1 MSKKT
6 AKVKRKKQDKKW
18 EKTNGKELDKILP
31 GPSRNSI
38 YSSSGKSGGHH
49 TAVYIGRFSD

>member
-6 AKVKRKKQDKKW
+6 AKRKRSKRDKQWDQL
-18 EKTNGKELDKILP
+18 NGKELDRILP

-38 YSSSGKSGGHH
+38 YSPTGKSRRHH
-49 TAVYIGRFSD
+49 TINIGRFTD